1 MTTTPAVVEAGPPSR
16 TQSGKEGQEAP
27 RSAQSR
33 RAARTGAL
41 LVSPAMTF
49 VIAFVLF
56 PLGFAVYIS
65 LTDWPL
71 IGSYH
76 WVGVSNYTQLVHDS
90 DFLHSITFT
99 LLYTAIVT
107 PAIFIVGYGLAAL
120 LRANRKGAKL
130 LRTAFFLPYVIGLTT
145 VSYMFEIELQPTSG
159 GVDFLLSKLGLASA
173 SKTWTIHY
181 GSALLAICVIV
192 TWFASGMTMLILT
205 GGMQGISRDVYEA
218 AEVDGATWWDKE
230 WRITLPLLRRSI
242 ALSLVISVIGSF
254 LAFNQFYILA
264 SNNAQLQTVVE
275 WIYSTAFASF
285 RVGYA
290 TAGAMFL
297 VIIVAA
303 ITALQLFLLRDTED

>member
-1 MTTTPAVVEAGPPSR
+1 MIFV
-16 TQSGKEGQEAP
+16 
-27 RSAQSR
+27 
-33 RAARTGAL
+33 
-41 LVSPAMTF
+41 LV
-49 VIAFVLF
+49 FVLF

-65 LTDWPL
+65 LTNWPL

-76 WVGVSNYTQLVHDS
+76 YVGVSNYSELVHDS
-90 DFLHSITFT
+90 DFLQSITFT
-99 LLYTAIVT
+99 LLYTVIVT

-120 LRANRKGAKL
+120 LRANRAGAKL
-130 LRTAFFLPYVIGLTT
+130 FRTAFFLPYVIGLTT

-173 SKTWTIHY
+173 SKTWTVHY
-181 GSALLAICVIV
+181 GSALLAVCVIV

-242 ALSLVISVIGSF
+242 ALSLVISIIGSF

-264 SNNAQLQTVVE
+264 SNNPKLQTVVE
-275 WIYSTAFASF
+275 WIYSTAFAKF
-285 RVGYA
+285 EVGYA

-297 VIIVAA
+297 VVIVAA
-303 ITALQLFLLRDTED
+303 ITALQLVLLRNTEE